1 MDFLIPQNVEIFRQL
16 LLALL
21 LGALIGTER
30 HLAGKEAGMRTFALV
45 SLGSAIFSIVS
56 VHALDVINTGFHGP
70 IDFNPTQIAG
80 QIVTGVG
87 FIGAGVI
94 IFDHSHLKGIT
105 TAAGLWVSAAV
116 GMAVGFGM
124 YGMAVFASVLALLTF
139 IFFWFLEGAAEK
151 LSPYNHGHEDHHR
164 NQE

>member
-1 MDFLIPQNVEIFRQL
+1 MDFFTPQNVEVFRQI

-45 SLGSAIFSIVS
+45 SMGSAIFTIMS
-56 VHALDVINTGFHGP
+56 VHSLNES
-70 IDFNPTQIAG
+70 IAG

-94 IFDHSHLKGIT
+94 IFDHTRLRGIT

-116 GMAVGFGM
+116 GMTVGFQM

-139 IFFWFLEGAAEK
+139 IFFWSLESASDK
-151 LSPYNHGHEDHHR
+151 LLTYNKDGTKRRHPH
-164 NQE
+164 QE

>member
-1 MDFLIPQNVEIFRQL
+1 MDFLTPQNVEIFRQL

-45 SLGSAIFSIVS
+45 SMGSAIFSIVS
-56 VHALDVINTGFHGP
+56 VHSLNGA
-70 IDFNPTQIAG
+70 IAG

-94 IFDHSHLKGIT
+94 IFDHTRLKGIT

-116 GMAVGFGM
+116 GMAVGYRM
-124 YGMAVFASVLALLTF
+124 YGLAVFAAVLALLTF
-139 IFFWFLEGAAEK
+139 IFFWSLESASDK
-151 LSPYNHGHEDHHR
+151 LLTYNKDGTKRHHPH
-164 NQE
+164 QE

>member
-1 MDFLIPQNVEIFRQL
+1 MDFLSPQNVEIFRQL

-45 SLGSAIFSIVS
+45 SLGSAIFSIIS
-56 VHALDVINTGFHGP
+56 VHALDVVGRPSGLV
-70 IDFNPTQIAG
+70 DFNPTQIAS

-94 IFDHSHLKGIT
+94 IFDHSRLKGVT

-116 GMAVGFGM
+116 GMAIGFGM
-124 YGMAVFASVLALLTF
+124 YGMAVFASILALLTF
-139 IFFWFLEGAAEK
+139 IVFWFLEDAAEK
-151 LSPYNHGHEDHHR
+151 VSPYQHEHADHHR
-164 NQE
+164 NSE